1 MAKLAFDIP
10 IQLVTNEFID
20 LNFAKKKK
28 MIKLDNDDHQ

>member
-20 LNFAKKKK
+20 LNFAKK
-28 MIKLDNDDHQ
+28 NDKARQ